1 MSVRNNRMLSDH
13 NFVYCL
19 EVLDRSL
26 HLSLRCSHRYNRG
39 ITGTS
44 IRDNEALRLVILF
57 YWLYTLRSSLPIR
70 Y

>member
-1 MSVRNNRMLSDH
+1 MLRDH
-13 NFVYCL
+13 NFVYCI
-19 EVLDRSL
+19 EVLDRPP
-26 HLSLRCSHRYNRG
+26 HLALGFSHRYNRG

-57 YWLYTLRSSLPIR
+57 YGLYTLRSSLPIG